1 MLATQ
6 AIKKNP
12 GASQEREGARKEKQI
27 KKGREGSLRTKKKKK
42 RNRYKRNN
50 EKKKKLRQAENKN
63 LAVETVA
70 IQSQHTHTHTQKKI
84 LLYNDGNNSN
94 DGERSEC
101 CRAVIG
107 R

>member
-27 KKGREGSLRTKKKKK
+27 KKGREGSLRTKKK

-50 EKKKKLRQAENKN
+50 EKKKN
-63 LAVETVA
+63 
-70 IQSQHTHTHTQKKI
+70 
-84 LLYNDGNNSN
+84 
-94 DGERSEC
+94 
-101 CRAVIG
+101 
-107 R
+107 